1 MIYPLIN
8 GPLNTVTAL
17 IGSLLLQIDLLLN
30 FAKTDD
36 NKNKTEN
43 ENENERIIRHS
54 FNLNFQN

>member
-36 NKNKTEN
+36 NENKT